1 MNNNNNNNVY
11 LLNYYSIF
19 LFLQDFRK
27 TDADIFY
34 VILCK
39 FLPFLY
45 FTMIDAIAF
54 SGRNL

>member
-1 MNNNNNNNVY
+1 MNNNYVY
-11 LLNYYSIF
+11 LHGYYSIF

-27 TDADIFY
+27 TDAGIFY
-34 VILCK
+34 AMLCK
-39 FLPFLY
+39 FLHFLY